1 MSARGRGTGT
11 VPTSSPRFRRETTV
25 QKKTVDN
32 KSDKECQS
40 SPIDMPSKQ
49 PYLFSQ
55 NYYDTGSCSVEIIE
69 ESCSPQQITLP
80 IPTEILNTKSAILN
94 RSDDDEEKA
103 TGISPDG
110 RLVL

>member
-1 MSARGRGTGT
+1 MSARGRGAAA
-11 VPTSSPRFRRETTV
+11 TSSPRFRRETTV

-32 KSDKECQS
+32 KLDKECQS
-40 SPIDMPSKQ
+40 SSTNMPSKQ
-49 PYLFSQ
+49 SFLFSQ
-55 NYYDTGSCSVEIIE
+55 NYYDTGSGSVEIIE
-69 ESCSPQQITLP
+69 ESCSPQITLP

-110 RLVL
+110 R

>member
-1 MSARGRGTGT
+1 MSARGRGAVT
-11 VPTSSPRFRRETTV
+11 PSPRFRRETTV
-25 QKKTVDN
+25 QKKVVDN
-32 KSDKECQS
+32 KPDKECQS
-40 SPIDMPSKQ
+40 SSTDMPSKQ
-49 PYLFSQ
+49 SYLFTQ

-69 ESCSPQQITLP
+69 ETCSPQITLP

-110 RLVL
+110 R

>member
-1 MSARGRGTGT
+1 MSARGRGAAT
-11 VPTSSPRFRRETTV
+11 PSPRFRRETTV
-25 QKKTVDN
+25 PKKTVDN

-40 SPIDMPSKQ
+40 SLSDMPSKQ
-49 PYLFSQ
+49 SYLFSQ

-69 ESCSPQQITLP
+69 ESCSPQITLP

-110 RLVL
+110 R